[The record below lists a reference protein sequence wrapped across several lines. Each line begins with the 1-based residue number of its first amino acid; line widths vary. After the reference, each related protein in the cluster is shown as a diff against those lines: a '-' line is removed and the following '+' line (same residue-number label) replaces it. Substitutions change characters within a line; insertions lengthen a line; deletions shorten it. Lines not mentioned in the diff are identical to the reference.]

1 MLNQNIKNDGKVSA
15 RINWAFFGTSS
26 FSVLVLEELK
36 NKGFVPNL
44 IVTTEDKPKGRK
56 LILSPSE
63 VKIWSEKEG
72 IDFIQP
78 KSLKTDEVYSKLSTL
93 NLELF
98 IVASY
103 GKIIPQNILDIPPH
117 KTLNIHPSLLPK
129 LRGASPIQ
137 SAILGEKETG
147 VTIIRLD
154 AEMDHGPIIAQQKIT
169 IVEWPPYAEN
179 LEEISAKMGAELLAN
194 VLPFWIEGKVSEKE
208 QNHSQATYCKKIQ
221 KSDGELNLND
231 SPLINLRK
239 IRAYHI
245 WPGAYFIENNKRI
258 IVKQAHVENNELILD
273 RVIPEGKKEMGYKD
287 YLNGKKS

>member
-1 MLNQNIKNDGKVSA
+1 MSK
-15 RINWAFFGTSS
+15 INWVFFGTSN
-26 FSVLVLEELK
+26 FSVLILEGLK
-36 NKGFVPNL
+36 NKGLIPNL
-44 IVTTEDKPKGRK
+44 IVTTEDKPRGRK
-56 LILSPSE
+56 LILSPSP
-63 VKIWSEKEG
+63 VKIWAEKEC

-78 KSLKTDEVYSKLSTL
+78 KSLKTDETYLKLSTL
-93 NLELF
+93 NFELF

-103 GKIIPQNILDIPPH
+103 GKIIPQNILDIPVH
-117 KTLNIHPSLLPK
+117 KTLNVHPSLLPK

-137 SAILGEKETG
+137 SAILGETETG
-147 VTIIRLD
+147 VTIMRLD

-169 IVEWPPYAEN
+169 IVDWPPYAEN
-179 LEEISAKMGAELLAN
+179 LEEISAQVGTELLAN
-194 VLPFWIEGKVSEKE
+194 VLPLWIEGKVSEKE

-231 SPLINLRK
+231 SPHINLRK
-239 IRAYHI
+239 IRAYHV

>member
-1 MLNQNIKNDGKVSA
+1 MQKNNLKFA
-15 RINWAFFGTSS
+15 YFGTSN
-26 FSVLVLEELK
+26 FSVLILDELK
-36 NKGFVPNL
+36 SKGFVPSL

-56 LILSPSE
+56 LIMSPSE
-63 VKIWSEKEG
+63 VKIWAEKEG

-78 KSLKTDEVYSKLSTL
+78 KSLKTDDVYLKLSTL
-93 NLELF
+93 NFELF

-103 GKIIPQNILDIPPH
+103 GKIIPQNILDIPKY
-117 KTLNIHPSLLPK
+117 KTLNVHPSLLPK

-137 SAILGEKETG
+137 SAILGETETG
-147 VTIIRLD
+147 VTIMRLD

-169 IVEWPPYAEN
+169 IVDWPPYAEN
-179 LEEISAKMGAELLAN
+179 LEEISAQTGAELLAN
-194 VLPFWIEGKVSEKE
+194 VLPGWIEGKVIEKE

-231 SPLINLRK
+231 SPDVNLRK
-239 IRAYHI
+239 IRAYHV
-245 WPGAYFIENNKRI
+245 WPGAFFIDNNKRI
-258 IVKQAHVENNELILD
+258 IVKQAHLENTDLILD